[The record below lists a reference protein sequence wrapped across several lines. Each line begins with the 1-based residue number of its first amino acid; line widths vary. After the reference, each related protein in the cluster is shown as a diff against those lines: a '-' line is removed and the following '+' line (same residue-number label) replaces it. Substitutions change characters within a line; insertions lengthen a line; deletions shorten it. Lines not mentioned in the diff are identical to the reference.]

1 MLSRFFRILIA
12 VALIIAS
19 LPEAQALPSYEGRVF
34 GIMPLSNEISF
45 YRNLDDS
52 GIDRGMTLQVIA
64 INSFKIFTEFNFEFT
79 ADFNW
84 DMSHL
89 EHDHYMELSLVKAI
103 GGGVSINYQRV
114 ISKFEDKPIN
124 QFGLRLSF

>member
-1 MLSRFFRILIA
+1 MISNNCKISVLT
-12 VALIIAS
+12 ALLLVLFS
-19 LPEAQALPSYEGRVF
+19 EAYPLPSYEGKVF
-34 GIMPLSNEISF
+34 GIKPLSNEVSF

-52 GIDRGMTLQVIA
+52 GNDRGTTVQVVA
-64 INSFKIFTEFNFEFT
+64 INSINIFTQFNIEFT

-84 DMSHL
+84 DMSYL

-103 GGGVSINYQRV
+103 GGGVSFNYQRV

>member
-1 MLSRFFRILIA
+1 MISQIRKISILTI
-12 VALIIAS
+12 
-19 LPEAQALPSYEGRVF
+19 LPLVLFVNAYALPSYEGKVF
-34 GIMPLSNEISF
+34 GIRPLSNEVSF

-52 GIDRGMTLQVIA
+52 GNDRGTTVQVIA
-64 INSFKIFTEFNFEFT
+64 INSIKIFTQFNFEFT

-84 DMSHL
+84 DMSYL

-103 GGGVSINYQRV
+103 GGGVSLNYQRV